1 MVLVEPR
8 PEPGPSGGGG
18 PDVGRSDGRL
28 SIPVVAVKIWRHD
41 VDLEAVGRLDAV
53 DLTDDLSRAVKDS
66 GITEGFVLA
75 HCPHTTATLL
85 LNEWEEGALD
95 DLRRRIEEL
104 VPGGVYYAHD
114 DLERRTRNLQEG
126 HERANGRSHVAQM
139 LLGGASH
146 AIPVEAGEPV
156 LGRWQRLLFLELDEP
171 RERRITF
178 RVFGEVGQN
187 LRT

>member
-1 MVLVEPR
+1 MKSWRQDVEVA
-8 PEPGPSGGGG
+8 
-18 PDVGRSDGRL
+18 PDRRL
-28 SIPVVAVKIWRHD
+28 
-41 VDLEAVGRLDAV
+41 EAV
-53 DLTDDLSRAVKDS
+53 DLTDELRRAVKDS

-95 DLRRRIEEL
+95 DLRRRVEDL

-114 DLERRTRNLQEG
+114 DLERRTQNLQEG

-156 LGRWQRLLFLELDEP
+156 LGRWQRLVFLELDEP
-171 RERRITF
+171 RERRVTF
-178 RVFGEVGQN
+178 RVYGE
-187 LRT
+187 